1 MGNAAGARFGGAHC
15 APRAARAGSEVGVS
29 ITPNF
34 WDMGQS
40 VKKSRSYKENF
51 VPSPP
56 GTTSGTKKIFI
67 NFWDKFFLVTTLFF

>member
-40 VKKSRSYKENF
+40 VKKARSYKENF
-51 VPSPP
+51 VPYPP

>member
-34 WDMGQS
+34 GDRGQNC
-40 VKKSRSYKENF
+40 KKAFTYAN
-51 VPSPP
+51 
-56 GTTSGTKKIFI
+56 
-67 NFWDKFFLVTTLFF
+67 